1 MKVEDETMKL
11 WSMGGFPAFSDHFLH
26 PVTDLNLGKSIY
38 HIWTVETIRS
48 DRKPGI

>member
-1 MKVEDETMKL
+1 MKVEDDQETMEY
-11 WSMGGFPAFSDHFLH
+11 GGFPAFSDHFLH

-48 DRKPGI
+48 DRKPEI